1 MTRGFLK
8 FRNIRNFRSRLGLAP
23 LCDPGSYR
31 VQAGST
37 AAHNAQSLLWPRPG
51 ATLSPGSWRVQRV
64 PERTGE
70 AAPTSTYTGPFRED
84 LGSLIQQLAC
94 CRREPLKQRRQNDL
108 QRHSLNRDNTA
119 RTPRVCHQPNTQR
132 MQSALEGPENNTP
145 KRRRGRSRGRFTPM
159 PPDPSTGVHR

>member
-8 FRNIRNFRSRLGLAP
+8 FRNIRDFRSRLGLAP

-84 LGSLIQQLAC
+84 LGSLIHQLAC
-94 CRREPLKQRRQNDL
+94 CRHESLKQGRQND
-108 QRHSLNRDNTA
+108 RDQNIFLCEI
-119 RTPRVCHQPNTQR
+119 RTFSSQKKEGGQGKN
-132 MQSALEGPENNTP
+132 QSPEEAVP
-145 KRRRGRSRGRFTPM
+145 KAKFNQ
-159 PPDPSTGVHR
+159 VN